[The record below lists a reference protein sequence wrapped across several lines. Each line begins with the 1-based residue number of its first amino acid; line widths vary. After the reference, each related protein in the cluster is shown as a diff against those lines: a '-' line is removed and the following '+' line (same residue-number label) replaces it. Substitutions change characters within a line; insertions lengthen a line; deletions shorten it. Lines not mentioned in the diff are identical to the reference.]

1 MPHVRLDPITADPR
15 VHHLPEREVRLARVE
30 VKPSAVADLIEVFG
44 DSAVSWLAETTGFG
58 SALLFADPGS
68 GHLISESVWWD
79 ARRGQQA
86 RASPLLRPVRTA
98 YEAPAADPN
107 LIRIV

>member
-44 DSAVSWLAETTGFG
+44 DSAVSWLAEPLV
-58 SALLFADPGS
+58 SAAPCC
-68 GHLISESVWWD
+68 
-79 ARRGQQA
+79 
-86 RASPLLRPVRTA
+86 SPTRVRVT
-98 YEAPAADPN
+98 
-107 LIRIV
+107 